1 MRSARLTVTM
11 SLVVEPSNI
20 EGRGVVKESS
30 VDLPVLVALGDDLA
44 LDPALVG
51 HKAANL
57 ARLAAAGLPVPPGVV
72 VTVEACRRVLEAGEL
87 GPDPTAEEV
96 AACPIPADLRAQLE
110 QALAPF
116 GEARLAVRSSG
127 LAEDLAGASYAG
139 LYETVLGVVGVDA
152 VGDALRR
159 CLASAFSGRVTAYR
173 ASTSDPGAAPMA
185 VLVQRLVD
193 ADVAGVA
200 FTADP
205 VSGDRDQVHVSAVRG
220 LGERL
225 VSGEASADECIVRG
239 DSVECRIGPE
249 KALDADLAR
258 RVAEMAGRVEALFGV
273 PQDIEWA
280 VAGGELHLLQARP
293 MTALTVAP
301 RLEIPD
307 QDRWEKDTEH
317 YPTPMTAFGGSVY
330 LPCLEE
336 ALAAYSAEFGL
347 LWMASEQRSIGGEVY
362 MHSVPVGYAEGR
374 PPPWWLYALM
384 ARLLPE
390 LRRRNRTAERAHR
403 SGLIERTLERWETEW
418 REELRRGARELRQV
432 DLAALTDEALLA
444 HLDRAIA
451 FLRHALVIH
460 FRLNRPYY
468 QSFYELAKACMEL
481 LGWGSGEAL
490 TLLTGTS
497 EASSEPARRLG
508 QVAAMA
514 ASSAGARDAVEEGG
528 PELTQRLQAVAP
540 EVADAFAAFVDEY
553 GHRPFGYDP
562 GDPTLAERPTL
573 LASLLRDR
581 VHELESA
588 DRSGVAGR
596 AREQT
601 IADARAILADRPP
614 ADRERFEHALAF
626 AQRAYPTREDNIFW
640 TDNIPSGILRYA
652 ALEIGRRLTTR
663 GRLVRPDDAVHLE
676 ADELRAALRGET
688 GDQRPLV
695 DRRKAERS
703 WVVAHPG
710 PPAYGPPPAPP
721 PSIRG
726 LPAGLRRMAELSFWS
741 PEPALPEAP
750 PPGERELAGVPG
762 SIGRY
767 TGPVRVI
774 RNESEFDRLRPG
786 DVLVCPTTSP
796 AWSILFAS
804 AGALVSD
811 GGSAFA
817 HAAVIAREFGIPAVL
832 GTGDATR
839 RLRDGQF
846 VTVDGTTGLV
856 RLESAAA
863 AAPARPRVHP

>member
-1 MRSARLTVTM
+1 MAAHPPL
-11 SLVVEPSNI
+11 I
-20 EGRGVVKESS
+20 
-30 VDLPVLVALGDDLA
+30 ALSDRAA

-57 ARLAAAGLPVPPGVV
+57 ARLAGAGLPVPPGVA
-72 VTVEACRRVLEAGEL
+72 VTAEACAWILEAGSL

-96 AACPIPADLRAQLE
+96 AACPVPADLRAQIE

-127 LAEDLAGASYAG
+127 LTEDRAGASYAG
-139 LYETVLGVVGVDA
+139 LYETILGVRGADA
-152 VGDALRR
+152 VADALRR
-159 CLASAFSGRVTAYR
+159 CLASAYTGRVSAYR
-173 ASTSDPGAAPMA
+173 AATSDAGAAPMA
-185 VLVQRLVD
+185 VLIQRLVD
-193 ADVAGVA
+193 TDVAGVA

-205 VSGDRDQVHVSAVRG
+205 LSGDRDQVHVSAVRG

-225 VSGEASADECIVRG
+225 VSGDANADECVVRG

-249 KALDADLAR
+249 HALDADLAR
-258 RVAEMAGRVEALFGV
+258 RVADLAGRVEALFGV

-293 MTALTVAP
+293 MTALPVAP

-307 QDRWEKDTEH
+307 QGRWEKDSAH
-317 YPTPMTAFGGSVY
+317 YPTPMTAYGTSVY
-330 LPCLEE
+330 LPVLEE
-336 ALAAYSAEFGL
+336 ALAAYSSEFGL

-362 MHSVPVGYAEGR
+362 MHDVPVGYAEGR
-374 PPPWWLYALM
+374 PPAWWLYALK

-390 LRRRNRTAERAHR
+390 MRRRARTAERAHR

-418 REELRRGARELRQV
+418 REELQRGARELRQV
-432 DLAALTDEALLA
+432 DLAALTDEAVLA

-451 FLRHALVIH
+451 FLRHAFVIH
-460 FRLNRPYY
+460 FRLNRPYH
-468 QSFYELAKACMEL
+468 QSFYELAQACMEL

-490 TLLTGTS
+490 ALLAGTS

-508 QVAAMA
+508 QVAAMVARSA
-514 ASSAGARDAVEEGG
+514 AARAAVEEGG
-528 PELTQRLQAVAP
+528 SELPQRLQAVAP
-540 EVADAFAAFVDEY
+540 EVADAYAIFIDEY

-562 GDPTLAERPTL
+562 GDPTLAERPAL

-581 VHELESA
+581 VHELVSA
-588 DRSGVAGR
+588 DQVRDATGR
-596 AREQT
+596 AREQA
-601 IADARAILADRPP
+601 IAGARAILSDRPP
-614 ADRERFEHALAF
+614 ADRERFEHALTF

-663 GRLVRPDDAVHLE
+663 GLLVRPDDAVHLE

-688 GDQRPLV
+688 EDQRPLV

-710 PPAYGPPPAPP
+710 PPAYGPPPSPP
-721 PSIRG
+721 PNIRG
-726 LPAGLRRMAELSFWS
+726 LPAGLRRMAEVSFWS

-750 PPGERELAGVPG
+750 PPGVGELVGVSG
-762 SIGRY
+762 SVGRY
-767 TGPVRVI
+767 TGSVRVI
-774 RNESEFDRLRPG
+774 RSESEFDRLRPG

-796 AWSILFAS
+796 AWSILFAL
-804 AGALVSD
+804 AGALVTD

-839 RLRDGQF
+839 RLRDGQL
-846 VTVDGTTGLV
+846 VTVDGTAGRV
-856 RLESAAA
+856 RIDAD
-863 AAPARPRVHP
+863 AAPATALSG